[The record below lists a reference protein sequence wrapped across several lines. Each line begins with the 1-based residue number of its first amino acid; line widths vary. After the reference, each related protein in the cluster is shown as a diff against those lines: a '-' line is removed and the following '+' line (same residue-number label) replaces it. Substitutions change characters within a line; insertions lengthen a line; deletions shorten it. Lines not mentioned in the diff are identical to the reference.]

1 MLGAFP
7 LKLQYTRLSYTVIS
21 LHFDTIPI
29 DVACTSFAQMVSDLK
44 GCPKIGCL
52 LYIIICVT
60 LTLIS

>member
-7 LKLQYTRLSYTVIS
+7 LKLHWSSNIHGDFSYTVIS

-52 LYIIICVT
+52 LYIFV
-60 LTLIS
+60 SP